1 DEGDHAEIGPAEQQG
16 EDGADAGGGERG
28 EDGEGMDVALVEDA
42 EDDVDGDQRGEDQQR
57 LVGERGLEGLG
68 RSLERGTE
76 ARRETETT
84 GGGLDGG
91 DGVAEGDPGG
101 EVEGEGD
108 GGKMAP
114 GATWTAGGRPRRL
127 AHR

>member
-1 DEGDHAEIGPAEQQG
+1 
-16 EDGADAGGGERG
+16 
-28 EDGEGMDVALVEDA
+28 MDVALVEDA
-42 EDDVDGDQRGEDQQR
+42 EDDVDGDQRSEDEQR

-68 RSLERGTE
+68 RSLERGAE

-108 GGKMAP
+108 GGKLP
-114 GATWTAGGRPRRL
+114 LVVDREWRRTRRESRDRGERHL
-127 AHR
+127 RTVRRADVQILQRR